1 MTPNTTPSA
10 AHISQRDQSTPS
22 NPPSNPSQQ
31 VTVNTS
37 QQVTPPG
44 PAQPYT
50 VDKEPQ
56 PSTSTALVPS
66 ENAAARKPVQATQP
80 KRSKIL
86 STPSSDETDPA
97 QSRLDRFRHRDPGK
111 RTPHY
116 INSNGHEIT
125 F

>member
-1 MTPNTTPSA
+1 MTA
-10 AHISQRDQSTPS
+10 DI
-22 NPPSNPSQQ
+22 SQQ
-31 VTVNTS
+31 VTLPES
-37 QQVTPPG
+37 I
-44 PAQPYT
+44 QPYT

-56 PSTSTALVPS
+56 PSTSTALVPPPS
-66 ENAAARKPVQATQP
+66 DNAAARKPLQTTQP

-86 STPSSDETDPA
+86 PTPSSDETDPA